1 MEIEQ
6 VNIVDIV
13 PYANNPRKNDKAVDI
28 VMKSI
33 QEFGFLVPIILDDKN
48 TIVAGHT
55 RVKAAIQLGMDSV
68 PVIYTEGLT
77 DEQIKAFRIMDN
89 KSNQFA
95 EWDFEKL
102 KDEFYA
108 LEDTDSFNFTGF
120 TTQEIS
126 EIWDKQTEEDDFD
139 TEKALEEP
147 KYPIKNGDIY
157 QLGTHR
163 LMCGDATKKE
173 HVDTLMGETKA
184 DLLLTD
190 PPYGI
195 DIVKDNKKI
204 GYGDG
209 RLESK
214 SSTGSIG
221 ASGIV
226 PVGEHRKIIGDNKP
240 FEPKPLLEYGKNQII
255 WGGNYFA
262 TKLYDTSCWII
273 WDKRG
278 GIPSNNFADCEIAWT
293 SFKKPTRLFTH
304 KWSGLLR
311 EGNRKE
317 EMIKRVHPTQKP
329 VGLHCNILK
338 DYSKENEIILDLFGG
353 SGSTLIACEQ
363 TKRKCYMME
372 LDEKY
377 CSVIIE
383 RWEKLTGKQAI
394 KLN

>member
-1 MEIEQ
+1 MEIIN
-6 VNIVDIV
+6 VSIADIA
-13 PYANNPRKNDKAVDI
+13 PYENNPRKNDQAVEI
-28 VMKSI
+28 VAKSI
-33 QEFGFLVPIILDDKN
+33 KEFGFLVPIILDDKN
-48 TIVAGHT
+48 VIVAGHT
-55 RVKAAIQLGMDSV
+55 RIKAAIKLGMTNV

-77 DEQIKAFRIMDN
+77 EQQIKAFRIMDN
-89 KSNQFA
+89 KSQDYA
-95 EWDFEKL
+95 EWDLELL
-102 KDEFYA
+102 KQEFYD
-108 LEDTDSFNFTGF
+108 LENSDSFNFTGF
-120 TTQEIS
+120 STQEIT
-126 EIWDKQTEEDDFD
+126 EIWDKDVEDNFD

-147 KYPIKNGDIY
+147 KYQVKLGDIY
-157 QLGTHR
+157 QLGEHR
-163 LMCGDATKKE
+163 LICGDATKKE
-173 HVDTLMGETKA
+173 DVDKLMNKEKA

-204 GYGDG
+204 GFGDG
-209 RLESK
+209 RLGFK
-214 SSTGSIG
+214 STQNTGTIG
-221 ASGIV
+221 GGGIV
-226 PVGEHRKIIGDNKP
+226 PVGKHRKIIGDNKP
-240 FEPKPLLEYGKNQII
+240 FEPKPLLEYGQNQII

-278 GIPSNNFADCEIAWT
+278 EIPSNNFVDCEIAWT

-329 VGLHCNILK
+329 VGLHSNILK
-338 DYSKENEIILDLFGG
+338 DYSNENDLIMDLYGG

-363 TKRKCYMME
+363 TNRKCYMME

-377 CSVIIE
+377 CSVILE
-383 RWEKLTGKQAI
+383 RWEKLTGKQHN
-394 KLN
+394 KL